1 MKHNTFTDSSR
12 FCLVVLPVLLVL
24 QDVSSGRPVLRRT
37 LEGILPWQRTG
48 PHQLPLQPE
57 VHKLFI
63 DTHKHSLSL
72 SLAALQPNRTDIP
85 HLLSHLENSAVTA
98 NTHTH
103 TVTLESGVG
112 WGGARWKGFCF
123 VFLLQTERLGDQ
135 PKAGEWNYR
144 IVTCSSRYN
153 SGHQPMLR
161 ECVRGYQASQWTRLS
176 RVWSNH
182 L

>member
-72 SLAALQPNRTDIP
+72 SPLSNRTGPIFP
-85 HLLSHLENSAVTA
+85 ICFPTWRTALSLP
-98 NTHTH
+98 THTH
-103 TVTLESGVG
+103 THTITLESGVG

-123 VFLLQTERLGDQ
+123 VFLIADWKTRWSTQSWRMKLQD
-135 PKAGEWNYR
+135 
-144 IVTCSSRYN
+144 C
-153 SGHQPMLR
+153 
-161 ECVRGYQASQWTRLS
+161 
-176 RVWSNH
+176 H
-182 L
+182 LFKPL